1 MGKRHKRYIQE
12 SNSQPKNLESS
23 NFIEPVSIPAIGH
36 DLTNQVEKVYNPYS
50 DGFKA
55 RGTTVAD
62 QMRDEVIK
70 ALNDDSI
77 VSMRAVNPSSLL
89 ESFSDPKKKIKTV
102 KVNKGEFKQLYENS
116 GTKLRESGWDT
127 GDDWT
132 SGNDMTNEY
141 MPIMMGPFYR
151 QLYLFDYLDMQRK
164 AFWAYHHDPIAGQLV
179 NLVTYF
185 TLGRGVSLKVN
196 DDGIDADFKKWWADN
211 KMDERMD
218 SISNELSIYGE
229 VMLRLNRVGKNLT
242 IKPIDPSTVWEVV
255 TDPLDIEKVYFY
267 YQNFPTQYQI
277 FSGDVKVAQYVINQI
292 PYNEVIHEK
301 INCVSNE
308 KRGRSDLFPLFGL
321 LKSLR
326 DYTSARVVRGIIQSN
341 FVWDVEIQG
350 SAQDVANYI
359 AQDPQLQNPP
369 KPGSN
374 YVHNQAIKMEP
385 KGVNLGSKDSNEDF
399 NMLLTLIAA
408 GAGIPKE
415 YLNIGDKSTK
425 ATALV
430 AAEPVY
436 KKFEKRQKKLEAI
449 IHKIYDA
456 WKYTTGADVKYAGK
470 DQTLEVTFP
479 ELATEDRS
487 QKMKDVALAESM
499 DWISHETAA
508 NLGANELH
516 VSTYDFDTEAQKI
529 KGETDVF
536 IADQFKQAEKNKA
549 AAAKP
554 LF

>member
-1 MGKRHKRYIQE
+1 MGRRHKKKYEYKLQE
-12 SNSQPKNLESS
+12 SVRFTPQ
-23 NFIEPVSIPAIGH
+23 PVSIQQPAH
-36 DLTNQVEKVYNPYS
+36 DLTNKVEQVYNPHVE
-50 DGFKA
+50 GFKEQ
-55 RGTTVAD
+55 GKTIAD
-62 QMRDEVIK
+62 QMRNEVLK

-77 VSMRAVNPSSLL
+77 VTMRAINPSSLL
-89 ESFSDPKKKIKTV
+89 ESFKNPNKKIKSIPL
-102 KVNKGEFKQLYENS
+102 NKAEFKNLYDNGS
-116 GTKLRESGWDT
+116 TKLKEAGWDT

-132 SGNDMTNEY
+132 SGNDLNNEY

-185 TLGRGVSLKVN
+185 TLGRGVNLKIN
-196 DDGIDADFKKWWADN
+196 DTEMEAEFKKWWDDN
-211 KMDERMD
+211 KMNERMD
-218 SISNELSIYGE
+218 NISNELCIYGE
-229 VMLRLNRVGKNLT
+229 VMLRLNRIGDQLT
-242 IKPIDPSTVWEVV
+242 IKPIDPSTVWEIV
-255 TDPLDIEKVYFY
+255 TDPTDIEKVYFY
-267 YQNFPTQYQI
+267 YQNYPTQYQI
-277 FSGDVKVAQYVINQI
+277 FSGDVSVAKYVINQI
-292 PYNEVIHEK
+292 PWNEVIHEK

-350 SAQDVANYI
+350 SAQDVANYL

-385 KGVNLGSKDSNEDF
+385 KGVNLGAKDANEDF

-436 KKFEKRQKKLEAI
+436 KKFEKRQKKLENI
-449 IHKIYDA
+449 VHRIYDA
-456 WKYTTGADVKYAGK
+456 WRFTTNADVRYAGK

-487 QKMKDVALAESM
+487 QKMKDLALAESM

-508 NLGANELH
+508 NLGAAELH

-549 AAAKP
+549 AAPKP